1 MEYNMKN
8 AMEVTTLYQK
18 QKTFFNTQA
27 TIDVSFRR
35 AALKKLQA
43 VIEKK
48 EDAIL
53 KALFQDLKKSEYE
66 SFLTEVFIIKNE
78 IKKVLNKLHTWTKT
92 QRVSGSI
99 LNYPSQDYLIPEPYG
114 CTLHISPW
122 NYPFQLAVTTVIG
135 AVAAGN
141 TVVLKPSEYAP
152 HTALI
157 VEEIMTEA
165 FSPEHVLVVQG
176 GAEISTELLKLP
188 WDYIIFTGS
197 TPVGKII
204 AKAAAEHLT
213 PYTLELG
220 GKSPCIVDETAPIK
234 LSAKRIVWGKY
245 VNCGQTCI
253 APDYI
258 LVHHSKAEALTEALI
273 HEIKQAFG
281 DDPQESFSYG
291 RIINKKH
298 LLHLTNMLKDATI
311 AHGGT
316 VNEEGLYLEPTLIS
330 QPDLDSEVM
339 KKEIFGPL
347 LPIISYTNEEELKP
361 IINRHEKPLGFYVF
375 TKRNAFIKKI
385 QRDYSF
391 GGGVSNDSIIQF
403 TNDNLPFGGIG
414 HSGVGAYHGKF
425 SFDTFTH
432 YKPFIKKA
440 RWLDLP
446 TRYAPYP
453 KTFKVLKKLLGML

>member
-1 MEYNMKN
+1 
-8 AMEVTTLYQK
+8 MEVTTLYQK

-27 TIDVSFRR
+27 TLDVSFRR

-66 SFLTEVFIIKNE
+66 SFLTEVFIVKSE

-92 QRVSGSI
+92 QRVSGSL
-99 LNYPSQDYLIPEPYG
+99 LNYPTQDYLIPEPYG

-152 HTALI
+152 HTAQI
-157 VEEIMTEA
+157 VEELITEA
-165 FSPEHVLVVQG
+165 FSPDHVHVVQG
-176 GAEISTELLKLP
+176 DAAVSTELLKLR
-188 WDYIIFTGS
+188 WDYIMFTGS

-258 LVHHSKAEALTEALI
+258 LVHHSKTEALTEALI
-273 HEIKQAFG
+273 HEIKEAFG

-298 LLHLTNMLKDATI
+298 LLHLTNMLKDASV

-316 VNEEGLYLEPTLIS
+316 VNEEDLYLEPTLI
-330 QPDLDSEVM
+330 
-339 KKEIFGPL
+339 
-347 LPIISYTNEEELKP
+347 
-361 IINRHEKPLGFYVF
+361 
-375 TKRNAFIKKI
+375 
-385 QRDYSF
+385 RDPPCYCT
-391 GGGVSNDSIIQF
+391 V
-403 TNDNLPFGGIG
+403 
-414 HSGVGAYHGKF
+414 
-425 SFDTFTH
+425 
-432 YKPFIKKA
+432 
-440 RWLDLP
+440 
-446 TRYAPYP
+446 
-453 KTFKVLKKLLGML
+453 

>member
-1 MEYNMKN
+1 
-8 AMEVTTLYQK
+8 
-18 QKTFFNTQA
+18 
-27 TIDVSFRR
+27 
-35 AALKKLQA
+35 
-43 VIEKK
+43 
-48 EDAIL
+48 
-53 KALFQDLKKSEYE
+53 
-66 SFLTEVFIIKNE
+66 
-78 IKKVLNKLHTWTKT
+78 
-92 QRVSGSI
+92 
-99 LNYPSQDYLIPEPYG
+99 
-114 CTLHISPW
+114 
-122 NYPFQLAVTTVIG
+122 
-135 AVAAGN
+135 
-141 TVVLKPSEYAP
+141 
-152 HTALI
+152 
-157 VEEIMTEA
+157 
-165 FSPEHVLVVQG
+165 
-176 GAEISTELLKLP
+176 ELLKLR
-188 WDYIIFTGS
+188 WDYIMFTGS

-258 LVHHSKAEALTEALI
+258 LVHRSKTEALTEALI
-273 HEIKQAFG
+273 HEIKKAFG

-298 LLHLTNMLKDATI
+298 LLHLTNMLKDASI

-316 VNEEGLYLEPTLIS
+316 VSEEDLYLEPTLIRE
-330 QPDLDSEVM
+330 PDLDSEVM

-347 LPIISYTNEEELKP
+347 LPIISYTNEEDLKP
-361 IINRHEKPLGFYVF
+361 IINRYEKPLGFYVF
-375 TKRNAFIKKI
+375 TKRNAFIKNI

-403 TNDNLPFGGIG
+403 ANDNLPFGGIG

-453 KTFKVLKKLLGML
+453 KSFKVLKKLLGMM

>member
-1 MEYNMKN
+1 
-8 AMEVTTLYQK
+8 MEVTTLYQK
-18 QKTFFNTQA
+18 QKTFFNTQ
-27 TIDVSFRR
+27 TTFDVSFRR
-35 AALKKLQA
+35 VALKKLLD

-66 SFLTEVFIIKNE
+66 SFLTEVFIVKNE

-92 QRVSGSI
+92 QRVSGSL
-99 LNYPSQDYLIPEPYG
+99 LNYPTQDYLIPEPYG

-152 HTALI
+152 HTAQI
-157 VEEIMTEA
+157 VEELIAEA
-165 FSPEHVLVVQG
+165 FSPEHVHVLQG
-176 GAEISTELLKLP
+176 DAAVSTELLKLR

-258 LVHHSKAEALTEALI
+258 LVHRSKTEALTEALI

-281 DDPQESFSYG
+281 EYPQKSFSYG

-298 LLHLTNMLKDATI
+298 LLHLTNMLKDASI
-311 AHGGT
+311 AHGGA
-316 VNEEGLYLEPTLIS
+316 VNEDDLYLEPTLIS
-330 QPDLDSEVM
+330 EPDLDSEVM

-347 LPIISYTNEEELKP
+347 LPIISYTNEEDLKP
-361 IINRHEKPLGFYVF
+361 IINRYEKPLGFYVF

-403 TNDNLPFGGIG
+403 ANDNLPFGGIG

-453 KTFKVLKKLLGML
+453 KSFKVLKKLLGLM